1 MPNYASHADRIH
13 GDLYSIFAEKY
24 ATCVRS
30 RRMEIVPGMGR
41 LEDNEDP
48 DAFSYTWAAVELKRE
63 ELAELL
69 ESLWRMQVDLANA

>member
-1 MPNYASHADRIH
+1 
-13 GDLYSIFAEKY
+13 
-24 ATCVRS
+24 
-30 RRMEIVPGMGR
+30 MEIVPGMGR